1 MHPCLPGR
9 WRDEWMVGKA
19 AVRDSELNKLV
30 KEGTRGKRASISGLV
45 RRDDKEIRI
54 SRAVEQVRGTL
65 GSGVPLDRKK
75 SVKVVAP
82 GEE

>member
-1 MHPCLPGR
+1 
-9 WRDEWMVGKA
+9 MVGKA
-19 AVRDSELNKLV
+19 VVRNEELNKLV

-65 GSGVPLDRKK
+65 GPGGVSGPTERKK

>member
-1 MHPCLPGR
+1 
-9 WRDEWMVGKA
+9 VGKL
-19 AVRDSELNKLV
+19 AVRHDELSKLV

-65 GSGVPLDRKK
+65 GPGGAGAVDRKK

>member
-1 MHPCLPGR
+1 MR
-9 WRDEWMVGKA
+9 KDVARNDELG
-19 AVRDSELNKLV
+19 KLV

-65 GSGVPLDRKK
+65 GSGGPGGKK